1 MANNLSIVE
10 KSAKMRTLQADDTFQ
25 LALKEITD
33 QQIAVFVNA
42 DSTTDQREKAHDMIC
57 ALRKIDDY
65 FDSVQT
71 DEVMYNHKL
80 TKGESAP

>member
-10 KSAKMRTLQADDTFQ
+10 KSAKMRTLKADDTFQ

-42 DSTTDQREKAHDMIC
+42 DSTTDQREKAHDMIFR
-57 ALRKIDDY
+57 LRK
-65 FDSVQT
+65 
-71 DEVMYNHKL
+71 N
-80 TKGESAP
+80 G

>member
-1 MANNLSIVE
+1 
-10 KSAKMRTLQADDTFQ
+10 MRTLQADDTFK
-25 LALKEITD
+25 LALEEITD

-71 DEVMYNHKL
+71 DEIMYNRKL